1 MATRLQ
7 PTFAP
12 VRPRHPRQAALYD
25 AAVAVLD
32 RAEAAIV
39 VAGLFLF
46 STALAPLMA
55 GVESDPTAENATLR
69 TVYTSVYIVLFPWI
83 LVHWREVFAAA
94 MRNVWTMALVGLGV
108 VSTAWSVAPE
118 VTQRRGA
125 AWVLTTL
132 FGVYLAARYD
142 TRTLLKLLATALG
155 LAAVMSV
162 VFSIALPAYGVHSDM
177 HAGAWRGVYPQK
189 NTLGQVMVLGTVV
202 FMVLRPSPGRWRW
215 VGTCGAALCAALVLA
230 STSKTA
236 LVVLM
241 SMGLLAV
248 LFRSL
253 RWHFTLAV
261 PFLIACVMV
270 GGSMALW
277 LAAKAEGLLTAMGKD
292 PTLTGRTPM
301 WEVVWEMIMRRAG
314 LGYGYSAFWVP
325 GPNSPAREVAKMLE
339 WETPHAHNGFL
350 DLALQ
355 VGLIGVGLFLL
366 GFVVAAVRGVKL
378 LRASHEAL
386 ALWPILFLS
395 YILLY
400 NMTES
405 GLGARHNL
413 FWVLYAAT
421 VCSWILRRPAAET
434 RAVEPSPPVPEP
446 APVYAHAGARR

>member
-1 MATRLQ
+1 MATRLRPQ
-7 PTFAP
+7 PSFAP
-12 VRPRHPRQAALYD
+12 ARPRHPRQAALHD

-46 STALAPLMA
+46 SSALAPMLA
-55 GVESDPTAENATLR
+55 GTDADPTAENATLR
-69 TVYTSVYIVLFPWI
+69 TVYTSVYVVLFPWI
-83 LVHWREVFAAA
+83 LVRWREVYAAA
-94 MRNVWTMALVGLGV
+94 RRNVWTMALVGLGV
-108 VSTAWSVAPE
+108 VSTAWSVAPD

-142 TRTLLKLLATALG
+142 TRTLLKLLAAALG
-155 LAAVMSV
+155 IAAVLSV
-162 VFSIALPAYGVHSDM
+162 VFSVALPAYGVHSDV
-177 HAGAWRGVYPQK
+177 HAGAWRGIYPQK

-202 FMVLRPSPGRWRW
+202 FMVLRPSLGRWRW

-236 LVVLM
+236 LVVLA

-270 GGSMALW
+270 GGSTALW

-301 WEVVWEMIMRRAG
+301 WGVVWEMITRRAA
-314 LGYGYSAFWVP
+314 LGYGYSAFWMP
-325 GPNSPAREVAKMLE
+325 GPNSPAREVAQVLE

-350 DLALQ
+350 DLGLQ
-355 VGLIGVGLFLL
+355 VGLIGVALFLVGL
-366 GFVVAAVRGVKL
+366 AAAAVRGVKL
-378 LRASHEAL
+378 LRSTHDAL
-386 ALWPILFLS
+386 SLWPVLFLS

-400 NMTES
+400 NVTES

-434 RAVEPSPPVPEP
+434 RAIEPSPPPI
-446 APVYAHAGARR
+446 PVYAHAGARR

>member
-7 PTFAP
+7 PRPAFAP
-12 VRPRHPRQAALYD
+12 ARPRHPRQAALYD
-25 AAVAVLD
+25 AAAAVLD

-46 STALAPLMA
+46 SSALAPMMA
-55 GVESDPTAENATLR
+55 GMEADPTAENATLR
-69 TVYTSVYIVLFPWI
+69 TVYTSVYVALLPWI
-83 LVHWREVFAAA
+83 LVHWREVLAAA
-94 MRNVWTMALVGLGV
+94 TRNVWTMALVGLGV
-108 VSTAWSVAPE
+108 VSTAWSVAPDI
-118 VTQRRGA
+118 TQRRGA

-132 FGVYLAARYD
+132 FGVYLAARFD

-155 LAAVMSV
+155 IAAVLSV
-162 VFSIALPAYGVHSDM
+162 VFSIALPAYGVHSDV

-202 FMVLRPSPGRWRW
+202 FMVLRPSLGRRRW

-236 LVVLM
+236 LVILL
-241 SMGLLAV
+241 SMGLLTV

-261 PFLIACVMV
+261 PFLIGCVMV

-301 WEVVWEMIMRRAG
+301 WDVVWEMIMRRAG
-314 LGYGYSAFWVP
+314 LGYGYSAFWVSRP
-325 GPNSPAREVAKMLE
+325 DSPAREVAQVLA

-355 VGLIGVGLFLL
+355 VGLIGVALFLV
-366 GFVVAAVRGVKL
+366 GFAAAAVRSLKL
-378 LRASHEAL
+378 LRSTHEAL
-386 ALWPILFLS
+386 GVWPILFLS
-395 YILLY
+395 YMLLY

-421 VCSWILRRPAAET
+421 VCSWILRRPGAET
-434 RAVEPSPPVPEP
+434 RAIPEP
-446 APVYAHAGARR
+446 GPPAAPAHAGARR

>member
-1 MATRLQ
+1 MATRLRPQ
-7 PTFAP
+7 PAFAP
-12 VRPRHPRQAALYD
+12 ARPRHPRQAALHD
-25 AAVAVLD
+25 AALAVFD

-39 VAGLFLF
+39 VAGFFLF
-46 STALAPLMA
+46 STAMSPILAGA
-55 GVESDPTAENATLR
+55 ESDPTAENATLR

-83 LVHWREVFAAA
+83 LVHWKEVLAAA
-94 MRNVWTMALVGLGV
+94 THNVWTMALVGLGV
-108 VSTAWSVAPE
+108 VSTAWSVAPD
-118 VTQRRGA
+118 VTQRRGV

-132 FGVYLAARYD
+132 FGVYLAARFD
-142 TRTLLKLLATALG
+142 TRTLLKLLAAALG
-155 LAAVMSV
+155 LAAVMSAL
-162 VFSIALPAYGVHSDM
+162 FAIALPAYGVHSQL

-202 FMVLRPSPGRWRW
+202 FMVLRPSLGRWRW

-236 LVVLM
+236 LVILAT
-241 SMGLLAV
+241 MGALTV

-261 PFLIACVMV
+261 PFMIGCVMV

-277 LAAKAEGLLTAMGKD
+277 LAARAEGLLTAMGKD

-301 WEVVWEMIMRRAG
+301 WEVVWDMIMRRAA
-314 LGYGYSAFWVP
+314 LGYGYSAFWVS
-325 GPNSPAREVAKMLE
+325 GPNSPAREVAQVLE

-350 DLALQ
+350 DLGLQ
-355 VGLIGVGLFLL
+355 VGLIGVALFFV
-366 GFVVAAVRGVKL
+366 GFAVAAVRGVKL
-378 LRASHEAL
+378 LRSTPDAL
-386 ALWPILFLS
+386 GMWPILFLS
-395 YILLY
+395 FILLY

-421 VCSWILRRPAAET
+421 VCSWTLRRPGTET
-434 RAVEPSPPVPEP
+434 RAVAQPGPPPVH
-446 APVYAHAGARR
+446 AHAGARP